1 MGVGGK
7 LIELIKN
14 RATDLGAEKL
24 YISIS
29 CSENT
34 AYVILVCTFLKISI
48 FILIHVSAKIVI

>member
-14 RATDLGAEKL
+14 SASDLGAEKL
-24 YISIS
+24 YISSS

-34 AYVILVCTFLKISI
+34 AYVIPLC
-48 FILIHVSAKIVI
+48 